1 MEIII
6 VPIYRALERIKLV
19 SMCTVIATDT
29 VLRGMLF
36 PAVKPA
42 MVRNSP
48 FPWRA
53 SHWYTT
59 QDHDI
64 QADSTSVNL
73 QINLENVSCLSYS

>member
-42 MVRNSP
+42 MVRSSP

-59 QDHDI
+59 QDRDI